1 MTRDE
6 LMKKRWVGFE
16 LIEYRP
22 YRKEN
27 VVIEC
32 MLLSIDF
39 EQELFKLEPID
50 KEMYEDD
57 SFWVRVEYCKR
68 PRPKLKVLK

>member
-1 MTRDE
+1 M
-6 LMKKRWVGFE
+6 MKKRWVGYE

-22 YRKEN
+22 PRKED
-27 VVIEC
+27 VVYEC
-32 MLLSIDF
+32 MLIAVDF

-50 KEMYEDD
+50 KEMYEDT

-68 PRPKLKVLK
+68 PAPRLKKVK

>member
-1 MTRDE
+1 MDRDE
-6 LMKKRWVGFE
+6 LIKKRWVGYE

-22 YRKEN
+22 YRKED

-50 KEMYEDD
+50 KEMYEDK
-57 SFWVRVEYCKR
+57 SFWARVEYCKR
-68 PRPKLKVLK
+68 PRPKLKVKK